1 MYLKQK
7 LCGRYSMHMNNKDPY
22 IEHLESTSNYL
33 TDESDELSIDDSE
46 FEDALSEL
54 SEQDYE

>member
-1 MYLKQK
+1 
-7 LCGRYSMHMNNKDPY
+7 MNNKDPY

-33 TDESDELSIDDSE
+33 NDDEDSILQSNIDDSE

-54 SEQDYE
+54 DEDTNNE

>member
-1 MYLKQK
+1 
-7 LCGRYSMHMNNKDPY
+7 MNNKDPY

-33 TDESDELSIDDSE
+33 NDDELSHELIDDSE

-54 SEQDYE
+54 DEDTDNE

>member
-1 MYLKQK
+1 
-7 LCGRYSMHMNNKDPY
+7 MHMNNKDPY

>member
-1 MYLKQK
+1 
-7 LCGRYSMHMNNKDPY
+7 MNNKDPY

-33 TDESDELSIDDSE
+33 NDDELTNLSHESDELSIDDSE

-54 SEQDYE
+54 DEDTNNE

>member
-1 MYLKQK
+1 
-7 LCGRYSMHMNNKDPY
+7 MNNDKDLY

-33 TDESDELSIDDSE
+33 SDDEVIDDSE

-54 SEQDYE
+54 TDEDNE